1 MLSDQLLVLFNV
13 FFRKGYVMSNVL
25 SDQLLVLFS
34 RFNRFLNIM
43 SNILSDQLLVLL
55 CVRSSFKLLEVRYT
69 VRSITSIIAR

>member
-1 MLSDQLLVLFNV
+1 M
-13 FFRKGYVMSNVL
+13 L

-69 VRSITSIIAR
+69 VRSIISIIAR